1 MSTTKSK
8 MFADLPPEILIQIFI
23 DLPIKDGVQ
32 LASACKNCYEV
43 FQVEIIWET
52 KILMEYGI
60 NVRRPKEIKC
70 KSEMPVTA
78 QDFYKHI
85 LYKYGQLLGTWQRK
99 SFGYYGSIFQ
109 VVYDEWCLKILEW
122 YPPAP
127 KSDIQSGLKTSEFMR
142 ISMTT
147 SQEDNDKVKLQLLDK
162 ITFKNDERSNIKGI
176 VDMTRKFCHKSRTKN
191 SSNDHE

>member
-70 KSEMPVTA
+70 KSEMPVTE

-109 VVYDEWCLKILEW
+109 VIL
-122 YPPAP
+122 
-127 KSDIQSGLKTSEFMR
+127 SF
-142 ISMTT
+142 
-147 SQEDNDKVKLQLLDK
+147 
-162 ITFKNDERSNIKGI
+162 GI
-176 VDMTRKFCHKSRTKN
+176 
-191 SSNDHE
+191 